1 MSAARRSSRQAA
13 LQVLYAL
20 DVGHRSERVDAIDEV
35 FEAVAAHFELPEGA
49 RAFAK
54 ELVAGVAKQRDA
66 IDALIAL
73 HATNWRVARMAAVD
87 RNVLRMAV
95 YEMRHGATPCTV
107 AIDEAVE
114 LARRFGSERSSAFV
128 NGVLDAVARSVD
140 PREPA
145 YERQPAGDIERQPAG
160 NIERQP
166 AGNIERQPAGNIE
179 RQPAGNIDPGGES

>member
-1 MSAARRSSRQAA
+1 VSTARRASRQAA

-20 DVGHRSERVDAIDEV
+20 DVGHGGVPGGAPDEV
-35 FEAVAAHFELPEGA
+35 FEGVAAHFELPEGA

-54 ELVAGVAKQRDA
+54 QLVTGVSQQRES
-66 IDALIAL
+66 IDALIAE

-95 YEMRHGATPCTV
+95 YEMREGATPRTV

-128 NGVLDAVARSVD
+128 NGVLDAVARSLD
-140 PREPA
+140 AREPA
-145 YERQPAGDIERQPAG
+145 GPRREPSRRSSRGSAPTPSWEEP
-160 NIERQP
+160 
-166 AGNIERQPAGNIE
+166 
-179 RQPAGNIDPGGES
+179 